1 MLTNEE
7 WRLIDII
14 GQSPKIVYKD
24 GGLRSTLPLWTLWP
38 TLNEK
43 GMTNGYYNDA
53 LTVGGKINAGL
64 QLFGEVSTTIN
75 NEVQCLGRIKS

>member
-7 WRLIDII
+7 WRLIDVI

-38 TLNEK
+38 TLNE
-43 GMTNGYYNDA
+43 
-53 LTVGGKINAGL
+53 
-64 QLFGEVSTTIN
+64 
-75 NEVQCLGRIKS
+75 